1 MKILFLCVANSARSQ
16 MAEGLARHLLGPG
29 AEIMSAGSAPTRPNP
44 YAIEAM
50 RERGIDITGHTSKSF
65 ASLDA
70 AAFDFVITLCA
81 EEICPWLP
89 GKTERLHWPI
99 DDPASSD
106 PALTPADFRRRFAA
120 ARDEI
125 EARIRAFAAG
135 RGWPIAPDSV
145 AETRPQG

>member
-16 MAEGLARHLLGPG
+16 MAEGLARHLFGPG

-50 RERGIDITGHTSKSF
+50 RDRGIDITGHTSKSF

-70 AAFDFVITLCA
+70 GAFDFVITLCA

-106 PALTPADFRRRFAA
+106 PELTPDDFRRRFAT

-125 EARIRAFAAG
+125 EARINAFRSERFG
-135 RGWPIAPDSV
+135 PNLS
-145 AETRPQG
+145 

>member
-1 MKILFLCVANSARSQ
+1 MRILFLCVANSARSQ

-29 AEIMSAGSAPTRPNP
+29 ADIMSAGSAPTKPNP

-50 RERGIDITGHTSKSF
+50 ADRGIDITTHTSKSF

-70 AAFDFVITLCA
+70 AAFDYVITLCA

-89 GKTERLHWPI
+89 GKTQRLHWPI

-106 PALTPADFRRRFAA
+106 PALTPEEFRRRFAA

-125 EARIRAFAAG
+125 EARIDAFRREAAG
-135 RGWPIAPDSV
+135 SKTG
-145 AETRPQG
+145 

>member
-29 AEIMSAGSAPTRPNP
+29 AAIMSAGSAPTKPNH

-50 RERGIDITGHTSKSF
+50 ADRGIDITTHTSKSF

-70 AAFDFVITLCA
+70 AAFDYVITLCA

-89 GKTERLHWPI
+89 GKTRRLHWPI
-99 DDPASSD
+99 DDPASSE
-106 PALTPADFRRRFAA
+106 PALTPEVFRRRFAA
-120 ARDEI
+120 ARNEI
-125 EARIRAFAAG
+125 EARIEAF
-135 RGWPIAPDSV
+135 RLE
-145 AETRPQG
+145 AEEAKTG

>member
-16 MAEGLARHLLGPG
+16 MAEGLARYLFGSA
-29 AEIMSAGSAPTRPNP
+29 AEIMSAGSAPTKPNP

-50 RERGIDITGHTSKSF
+50 RDRGIDITGHTSKSF
-65 ASLDA
+65 DTLDA
-70 AAFDFVITLCA
+70 AAFDYVITLCA

-89 GKTERLHWPI
+89 GKTQRLHWPI

-106 PALTPADFRRRFAA
+106 PALTPEDFRRRFAR

-125 EARIRAFAAG
+125 EARIRAF
-135 RGWPIAPDSV
+135 
-145 AETRPQG
+145 QGALAQSGNP

>member
-16 MAEGLARHLLGPG
+16 MAEGLARYLFGSA
-29 AEIMSAGSAPTRPNP
+29 AEIMSAGSAPTKPNP

-50 RERGIDITGHTSKSF
+50 RDRGIDITGHTSKSF
-65 ASLDA
+65 DTLDA
-70 AAFDFVITLCA
+70 AAFDYVITLCA

-89 GKTERLHWPI
+89 GKTQRLHWPI

-106 PALTPADFRRRFAA
+106 PALTPEDFRQRFAR

-125 EARIRAFAAG
+125 EARIRAF
-135 RGWPIAPDSV
+135 
-145 AETRPQG
+145 QGALAQSGNP

>member
-1 MKILFLCVANSARSQ
+1 MKLLFLCVANSARSQ

-29 AEIMSAGSAPTRPNP
+29 AEVMSAGSAPAKPNP

-50 RERGIDITGHTSKSF
+50 ADRGIDITSHTSKSF

-70 AAFDFVITLCA
+70 AAFNYVITLCA

-89 GKTERLHWPI
+89 GKTQRLHWPI
-99 DDPASSD
+99 DDPASAD
-106 PALTPADFRRRFAA
+106 PALTPGDFRRRFAA

-125 EARIRAFAAG
+125 ETRIREFMAA
-135 RGWPIAPDSV
+135 S
-145 AETRPQG
+145 TS

>member
-29 AEIMSAGSAPTRPNP
+29 ADILSAGSAPTKPNP

-50 RERGIDITGHTSKSF
+50 KDRGIDITTHTSKSF

-70 AAFDFVITLCA
+70 AAFDYVVTLCA

-89 GKTERLHWPI
+89 GKTQRLHWPI

-106 PALTPADFRRRFAA
+106 PTLTPEDFRRRFVA

-125 EARIRAFAAG
+125 EARIDAFRQEAAG
-135 RGWPIAPDSV
+135 SKTG
-145 AETRPQG
+145 

>member
-1 MKILFLCVANSARSQ
+1 MKVLFLCVANSARSQ
-16 MAEGLARHLLGPG
+16 MAEGLARQLLGPG
-29 AEIMSAGSAPTRPNP
+29 AEVISAGSAPTRPNP

-50 RERGIDITGHTSKSF
+50 ADRGIDITTHTSKSF

-70 AAFDFVITLCA
+70 ATFDYVITLCA

-89 GKTERLHWPI
+89 GKTQRLHWPI

-106 PALTPADFRRRFAA
+106 PALTPEDFRARFAK

-125 EARIRAFAAG
+125 EARIDSFRQQQAG
-135 RGWPIAPDSV
+135 SRVS
-145 AETRPQG
+145 

>member
-1 MKILFLCVANSARSQ
+1 MKLLFLCVANSARSQ

-29 AEIMSAGSAPTRPNP
+29 HEVLSAGSAPTKPNP

-50 RERGIDITGHTSKSF
+50 ANRGIDITTHTSKSF
-65 ASLDA
+65 TSLDA
-70 AAFDFVITLCA
+70 AAFDYVITLCA

-89 GKTERLHWPI
+89 GKTQRLHWPI

-106 PALTPADFRRRFAA
+106 PALTPEDFRARFAS

-125 EARIRAFAAG
+125 EARIEAFRHEQAG
-135 RGWPIAPDSV
+135 SRVS
-145 AETRPQG
+145 

>member
-1 MKILFLCVANSARSQ
+1 MKVLFLCVANSARSQ

-29 AEIMSAGSAPTRPNP
+29 AEVMSAGSAPTRPNP

-50 RERGIDITGHTSKSF
+50 ADRGIDITTHTSKSF

-70 AAFDFVITLCA
+70 ATFDYVITLCA

-89 GKTERLHWPI
+89 GKTQRLHWPI

-106 PALTPADFRRRFAA
+106 PALTPEDFRARFAK

-125 EARIRAFAAG
+125 EARIDSFRQQQAG
-135 RGWPIAPDSV
+135 SRVS
-145 AETRPQG
+145 

>member
-29 AEIMSAGSAPTRPNP
+29 ADIMSAGSAPTKPNP

-50 RERGIDITGHTSKSF
+50 KDRGIDITTHTSKSF

-70 AAFDFVITLCA
+70 TAFDYVITLCA

-89 GKTERLHWPI
+89 GKTQRLHWPI

-106 PALTPADFRRRFAA
+106 PALTPEDFRRRFAA

-125 EARIRAFAAG
+125 EARIDAFRREAAG
-135 RGWPIAPDSV
+135 SKTG
-145 AETRPQG
+145 

>member
-16 MAEGLARHLLGPG
+16 MAEGLARHLFGPG
-29 AEIMSAGSAPTRPNP
+29 ADIMSAGSAPTRPNP

-50 RERGIDITGHTSKSF
+50 WARGIDITGHTSKSF
-65 ASLDA
+65 GSLDA
-70 AAFDFVITLCA
+70 SAFDFVITLCA

-99 DDPASSD
+99 EDPASSD
-106 PALTPADFRRRFAA
+106 PALTPDDFRRRFAA

-125 EARIRAFAAG
+125 EARIRAFAEG
-135 RGWPIAPDSV
+135 RGWPLAPDSA

>member
-16 MAEGLARHLLGPG
+16 MAEGLARHLFGPG
-29 AEIMSAGSAPTRPNP
+29 ASIMSAGSAPTKPNP

-50 RERGIDITGHTSKSF
+50 RDRGIDITSHTSKSF
-65 ASLDA
+65 DSLDA
-70 AAFDFVITLCA
+70 AAFDYVITLCA

-89 GKTERLHWPI
+89 GKTQRLHWPI

-106 PALTPADFRRRFAA
+106 PDLAPEDFRQRFAR

-125 EARIRAFAAG
+125 ESRLRAF
-135 RGWPIAPDSV
+135 
-145 AETRPQG
+145 QGELSRK

>member
-1 MKILFLCVANSARSQ
+1 MNKPAVLFLCTHNAARSQ

-29 AEIMSAGSAPTRPNP
+29 HEVLSAGSAPTKPNP

-50 RERGIDITGHTSKSF
+50 ANRGIDITTHTSKSF
-65 ASLDA
+65 TSLDA
-70 AAFDFVITLCA
+70 AAFDYVITLCA

-106 PALTPADFRRRFAA
+106 PELTPDDFRHRFAA

-125 EARIRAFAAG
+125 EARINAFRTERFG
-135 RGWPIAPDSV
+135 PNVS
-145 AETRPQG
+145 